1 MGLIIFIFLILNQLA
16 LLKKFA
22 NDSLDFLSRI
32 LLRKVLTN
40 SKAFQ
45 DAKLVIFRKK
55 SKDFAI
61 LFSLAKKFQTIGFGT
76 KCPSGW

>member
-45 DAKLVIFRKK
+45 CAKLVNFRKT
-55 SKDFAI
+55 SKNYADYFY
-61 LFSLAKKFQTIGFGT
+61 LAKKIHSMDSH
-76 KCPSGW
+76 PE